1 MAIVVCLG
9 ACVGA
14 AFEAWRPAT
23 PPGLDKP
30 AESPASAPA
39 QSSTIVDLPP
49 IVTNLGAPQDTW
61 VRLEGSII
69 FDPKTLPHPEAV
81 AGQIGDDVLAYLRT
95 VSLHQLEGPIG
106 LENIRQD
113 LNERA
118 AIRSGG
124 KVRGVRHPNIGGA
137 MKRAIC
143 VGVALLAASCPA
155 AAQTVDLNALIPAGG
170 ATASGRII
178 ELVAILTV
186 LSVAPGLLI
195 MVTSFTR
202 FIVALSFLRSGLGL
216 QSAPANLV
224 LISLSLFMTFF
235 VMAPTFDRA
244 WQNGLK
250 PLMDN
255 QISQQDALAAV
266 VEPFRE
272 FMLGQVREKDMAL
285 FEGLSKGRFEVTDRS
300 KADLRL
306 LIPAF
311 MISELRRGFE
321 IGFLIVLPFLVI
333 DMIVATLTMSMGMM
347 MLPPSVISLPIKILF
362 FVLIDG
368 WNLLI
373 GSLVRSAS

>member
-1 MAIVVCLG
+1 M
-9 ACVGA
+9 
-14 AFEAWRPAT
+14 R
-23 PPGLDKP
+23 
-30 AESPASAPA
+30 
-39 QSSTIVDLPP
+39 
-49 IVTNLGAPQDTW
+49 
-61 VRLEGSII
+61 
-69 FDPKTLPHPEAV
+69 
-81 AGQIGDDVLAYLRT
+81 
-95 VSLHQLEGPIG
+95 
-106 LENIRQD
+106 
-113 LNERA
+113 
-118 AIRSGG
+118 
-124 KVRGVRHPNIGGA
+124 
-137 MKRAIC
+137 RAIC
-143 VGVALLAASCPA
+143 IGVALLAASYPA
-155 AAQTVDLNALIPAGG
+155 AAQSVDLNSLVPAGG

-224 LISLSLFMTFF
+224 LISLALFMTFF

-266 VEPFRE
+266 SEPFRE
-272 FMLGQVREKDMAL
+272 FMLSQVREKDMAL

-347 MLPPSVISLPIKILF
+347 MLPPSVISLPVKIMF